1 MLQNIYF
8 VVIDALLAAFWKSFH
23 ACICLGNFR
32 SLIRI
37 TLINDQWI
45 ARDDLHF
52 VGSGVNHDLLGFV
65 VRRSPLQLSVAGHA
79 WCGMAL

>member
-1 MLQNIYF
+1 MLENINF
-8 VVIDALLAAFWKSFH
+8 VVIDALLPAFWKSFH

-32 SLIRI
+32 RLIRI
-37 TLINDQWI
+37 ILINDQWI

-52 VGSGVNHDLLGFV
+52 VGSGVNHDLLGLV
-65 VRRSPLQLSVAGHA
+65 ECRSLLLLSVASHA